1 MLFSLKQLTQQLKA
15 RVFLNIVCLRQ
26 WNKRPLLMLDG
37 ENNKDNEKIKNAQ
50 SNIKL

>member
-26 WNKRPLLMLDG
+26 WNNDG